1 MIIYRWNYSGKEY
14 IKVLTIQTILNMKE
28 MNYYKLYLEKFLLD
42 NDLAKRY
49 MDNSVEARAKQA
61 SECYEQMRL
70 NGFTVEQAQELAMS
84 ELMQETFLPE
94 A

>member
-1 MIIYRWNYSGKEY
+1 
-14 IKVLTIQTILNMKE
+14 MKE

-49 MDNSVEARAKQA
+49 MNHSVEARAKQA
-61 SECYEQMRL
+61 SECYEKMRR
-70 NGFTVEQAQELAMS
+70 NGYTVEQAQELAMS
-84 ELMQETFLPE
+84 ELMRETFLPE

>member
-1 MIIYRWNYSGKEY
+1 
-14 IKVLTIQTILNMKE
+14 MKE

-49 MDNSVEARAKQA
+49 VDHSVEARAKQA
-61 SECYEQMRL
+61 SECYEKMRR
-70 NGFTVEQAQELAMS
+70 NGYTVEQAQELAMS
-84 ELMQETFLPE
+84 ELMRETFLPE

>member
-1 MIIYRWNYSGKEY
+1 
-14 IKVLTIQTILNMKE
+14 

-49 MDNSVEARAKQA
+49 GKQSVEAHAELA
-61 SECYEQMRL
+61 SECYEQMRR
-70 NGFTVEQAQELAMS
+70 NGYTVEQAQELAMS
-84 ELMQETFLPE
+84 ELMRETFLPE